1 MHTPPKGNAGNK
13 GEAPLKSG
21 FRCVFGFWLLTFK
34 DEIML
39 VLSRDVGKVIEIE
52 NVGEIHVVAIKGG
65 TVRLG
70 LEMSREFRIHRK
82 EVAERILLQAAR
94 EKARGE
100 GN

>member
-1 MHTPPKGNAGNK
+1 
-13 GEAPLKSG
+13 
-21 FRCVFGFWLLTFK
+21 
-34 DEIML
+34 ML
-39 VLSRDVGKVIEIE
+39 VLSRNVGEVIEIE

-70 LEMSREFRIHRK
+70 LKIPREFHIHRK
-82 EVAERILLQAAR
+82 EVAERIRLQVAR